1 MISDNDNKPE
11 AEPDLEVLA
20 GEWMSLLENGCP
32 EDWCQLLPRLDLK
45 KPDRMLAPKALPVLS
60 FLPQMADLA
69 PAKNQPL
76 VDELIRLQAEL
87 HFNQTYSAEDFGVEF
102 LQQYGWIKFL
112 GPDAYW
118 HSDELSSGLVLFGDD
133 VIYPDHWHLAEE
145 LYFPVSGTADWYH
158 EEKGWQLLSPGALV
172 QHASNIKHSMR
183 TRGEPLLALYIWRGG
198 DLVQKS
204 SIKEDKN

>member
-1 MISDNDNKPE
+1 MISDNNNKPE
-11 AEPDLEVLA
+11 AQPDLTVLA
-20 GEWMSLLENGCP
+20 AEWMAMLEYSCP
-32 EDWCQLLPRLDLK
+32 EDWRQLLPTLDLK
-45 KPDRMLAPKALPVLS
+45 KPDRMLIPKALPVLS

-69 PAKNQPL
+69 PTKNRPL
-76 VDELIRLQAEL
+76 VNELIRLQPEL
-87 HFNQTYSAEDFGVEF
+87 HFNQTYSAEDFGAEF

-118 HSDELSSGLVLFGDD
+118 HSYELSSGLVLFGDD
-133 VIYPDHWHLAEE
+133 VTYPDHWHVAEE

-204 SIKEDKN
+204 SINEDRI